1 MLHSLDVA
9 TEFPSIQ
16 YITAIICKFR
26 IASNVRLKCHFSPVS
41 KPFSSEISPLRYRPT
56 SDEPATTSHKRD
68 SQPRHVLGVGVSN
81 NIELL
86 DKCLH
91 GLSTKDSDVG
101 NPAPRTVAGHGN
113 FTSRTARN
121 SAREVTNKRFVHTT
135 FLDRSRTLNRF
146 RASRK
151 LSKTKMIGTLKARDR
166 EKPAR
171 GKHALRRC

>member
-26 IASNVRLKCHFSPVS
+26 IASNVRLKCHFRPVLSPFHRRYLLSAIDRRVTNQQQ
-41 KPFSSEISPLRYRPT
+41 PPISVTRNQDMCSVP
-56 SDEPATTSHKRD
+56 EF
-68 SQPRHVLGVGVSN
+68 SN
-81 NIELL
+81 NIESL

-101 NPAPRTVAGHGN
+101 NPAPRTVAGHRN

-171 GKHALRRC
+171 RKHALRRC

>member
-16 YITAIICKFR
+16 DITALICEFR
-26 IASNVRLKCHFSPVS
+26 IASNVRLKSHFSPVS
-41 KPFSSEISPLRYRPT
+41 KPFSSEISPLSYRPT
-56 SDEPATTSHKRD
+56 SDEPATISYKRD
-68 SQPRHVLGVGVSN
+68 SQPRYGLGVGVSN
-81 NIELL
+81 NTESL

-121 SAREVTNKRFVHTT
+121 SAREVTSKRFVHK
-135 FLDRSRTLNRF
+135 TLLNVHIF
-146 RASRK
+146 
-151 LSKTKMIGTLKARDR
+151 
-166 EKPAR
+166 
-171 GKHALRRC
+171 